1 MLDHDTALDAV
12 RQIKERMRQFDHGR
26 QDPTEVL
33 EVVGEDVPI
42 QADSPPANVTAV
54 TKSNLWHHP
63 DTHPVVLDLVLFQH
77 YGPQFLEWEAQTLKR
92 IIPEDFHSSSL
103 SELNLA
109 KIQAVK
115 VIHLVDTYWEDWEVF
130 LWCTMA
136 LNGVFP
142 DFSMMQSPTAAQCL
156 VSVDTANHLRDDM
169 PWSAEVQSFIDV
181 SFRHDGLYVRVDPVN
196 FITIQRDP
204 DLADFKSIEE
214 RWPKILETRRAPKGE
229 TPEDEQLR
237 RMLGAREFL
246 DESRARLRHQ
256 LGLVGHV

>member
-1 MLDHDTALDAV
+1 MLDQDTALEAV
-12 RQIKERMRQFDHGR
+12 RRIKERMQQFDHER

-33 EVVGEDVPI
+33 EVVGDEPLTHP
-42 QADSPPANVTAV
+42 DSPATNVSAV

-63 DTHPVVLDLVLFQH
+63 DAHPVVLDLVLFRH

-92 IIPEDFHSSSL
+92 VIPEDFNSNL

-115 VIHLVDTYWEDWEVF
+115 TIHLVDTFWEDWEVF
-130 LWCTMA
+130 LWCSMA

-142 DFSMMQSPTAAQCL
+142 DFSMMQSPTAAQLL

-169 PWSAEVQSFIDV
+169 PWGEEVRSFIDV
-181 SFRHDGLYVRVDPVN
+181 SFRHDGLFVRVDPIN

-204 DLADFKSIEE
+204 DLANFKSIEE
-214 RWPKILETRRAPKGE
+214 RWPKVLETRRAPKGE

-237 RMLGAREFL
+237 RMLSAREYL